1 MMNQNNK
8 QTPESKVEISIIP
21 LSLAMRVAMF
31 ISLIATVLV
40 RILAHNRGFSAAFA
54 VPFAVFIGAGFLAAV
69 ARHGYNRRAEMPG
82 DTLKLLYW
90 HLARLALLDN
100 VFVSAVAYWV

>member
-1 MMNQNNK
+1 MKNQNNK
-8 QTPESKVEISIIP
+8 PTPEAQTEDVIIP
-21 LSLAMRVAMF
+21 FSLAMRVAMF

-40 RILAHNRGFSAAFA
+40 TILAHNRGFSAAFA
-54 VPFAVFIGAGFLAAV
+54 VPFAVFIGAGFLAVV

-100 VFVSAVAYWV
+100 VLVSAVTYWM